1 MGVKEKVLGPSRKQK
16 NTRKDKEEPGRK
28 EAGGHKVG
36 RESKDREGLS
46 MQPLH
51 TISYCRSMGKR

>member
-1 MGVKEKVLGPSRKQK
+1 MRVKEKVPDPSRKQK
-16 NTRKDKEEPGRK
+16 NRRKDKEEPGRK

-46 MQPLH
+46 IQDITH
-51 TISYCRSMGKR
+51 N